1 MGGDHQAAAGGKLR
15 RGAGVVINLKR
26 AYAPA
31 APEDG
36 FRVLVERLWP
46 RGLKKEALALD
57 LWLKDIAPS
66 PELRRWF
73 GHDPA
78 KWEEFCR
85 RYRAELAG
93 RPAAVKLLR
102 KKIREGRVT
111 LVYGSRDEEHN
122 AAAALR
128 IFLLGEAAAG

>member
-1 MGGDHQAAAGGKLR
+1 M
-15 RGAGVVINLKR
+15 INLKR
-26 AYAPA
+26 AYEPP

-85 RYRAELAG
+85 RYWAELAG
-93 RPAAVKLLR
+93 RPAVVNLLR
-102 KKIREGRVT
+102 EKVGRGASPWCT
-111 LVYGSRDEEHN
+111 APGTRN
-122 AAAALR
+122 TTPR
-128 IFLLGEAAAG
+128 WP

>member
-1 MGGDHQAAAGGKLR
+1 M
-15 RGAGVVINLKR
+15 INLKR
-26 AYAPA
+26 AYEPP

-85 RYRAELAG
+85 RYWAELAG
-93 RPAAVKLLR
+93 RPAVVKLLR
-102 KKIREGRVT
+102 EKLAEGRVT

-122 AAAALR
+122 AAVALKK
-128 IFLLGEAAAG
+128 FLAGEAAAG

>member
-1 MGGDHQAAAGGKLR
+1 
-15 RGAGVVINLKR
+15 VINLKR
-26 AYAPA
+26 AYVPP

-57 LWLKDIAPS
+57 LWLKEIAPS

-85 RYRAELAG
+85 RYWAELAG
-93 RPAAVKLLR
+93 RPDLVERLR
-102 KKIREGRVT
+102 EKGGEGRIT

-122 AAAALR
+122 AAVALR
-128 IFLLGEAAAG
+128 KFLIGEAAAGEGEPIRPAAFPS

>member
-1 MGGDHQAAAGGKLR
+1 ML
-15 RGAGVVINLKR
+15 NLKR
-26 AYAPA
+26 AYERP

-78 KWEEFCR
+78 KWEEFRR
-85 RYRAELAG
+85 RYWRELAAQ
-93 RPAAVKLLR
+93 PEAVELLR
-102 KKIREGRVT
+102 EKLRQGQVT
-111 LVYGSRDEEHN
+111 LVYGSRDQQHN
-122 AAAALR
+122 SAVILKE
-128 IFLLGEAAAG
+128 FLENPPPEK

>member
-1 MGGDHQAAAGGKLR
+1 M
-15 RGAGVVINLKR
+15 INLKR
-26 AYAPA
+26 AYVQP

-66 PELRRWF
+66 PQLRRWF

-85 RYRAELAG
+85 RYWAELTG

-102 KKIREGRVT
+102 EKVREGRVT
-111 LVYGSRDEEHN
+111 LVYASRDEEHN
-122 AAAALR
+122 AAVALR
-128 IFLLGEAAAG
+128 KFLADEAAAG

>member
-1 MGGDHQAAAGGKLR
+1 M
-15 RGAGVVINLKR
+15 INLKR
-26 AYAPA
+26 AYEHP

-73 GHDPA
+73 GHDPG

-85 RYRAELAG
+85 RYWVELAG
-93 RPAAVKLLR
+93 RPAVVERLR
-102 KKIREGRVT
+102 EKVGQERVT

-122 AAAALR
+122 AAVALR
-128 IFLLGEAAAG
+128 KFLVGEAAAG